1 MTRRKRTNSGKQKG
15 QPSKR
20 LAPGPTAKKPLPVKY
35 TNLIEIHGAV
45 ATVSALLQRRGIP
58 TNLKTLKAT
67 VENQLGGREFTERH
81 LRQLATIDP
90 ESVKLRLQFVQD
102 EHGNS
107 QREVSVSL
115 SLNHNHS
122 KKSSLGIARIAKEI
136 EKLNKKFESRL
147 YDYLRCEFKEY
158 MSWLNEE
165 HQPDDRTSWSS
176 QISLNAPDIP
186 EVALHEESLVKGA
199 EPGGDTRSTVLAR
212 SGTLQSLVQTDWYK
226 DQVVHMEI
234 ENQAPPEYAELK
246 YDLHPKVLEGCRALG
261 IEKHKFYGHQAEAVD
276 CLLRLDIDVMLAT
289 ATASGKSLCY
299 NIAAGEYFAS
309 DSNATALYIFPTK
322 ALARDQLKAA
332 EEFFVK
338 SKLLEAD
345 EVQPFDGDLEYGY
358 QRKLVRERARLIVTN
373 PDILHV
379 TVLPRHREWKRF
391 LSGLRLVVIDEA
403 HVYKGAFGIHCA
415 MVIRRL
421 LSLCKRLYNTNVRIT
436 LCSATVS
443 NAKEHVERLCGRSSI
458 HVVDKDG
465 SAKAARTI
473 LIWNP
478 PLKQGAEEEEEDESG
493 WRKKAEV
500 KGSKSIRRSSMF
512 QTARIIGHL
521 MSADKRVIAFSASR
535 KLVEIT
541 TKTVLELLDVKGLSH
556 LRSQIRSYRGGY
568 LKTDRRKI
576 ESALKTGSIQA
587 VVSTNALE
595 LGIDIGDLET
605 SVHLGFPGSISAL
618 RQQIGRAGR
627 VPRKEASIS
636 VLVLMDSPLDQHYG
650 KNADHLFREMPEAV
664 IIDPANKVLLRKHL
678 VCAVA
683 EKSCYSQEDILE
695 SFGGPGIEE
704 AMDLVY
710 SGEMQM
716 EDGGEFHLTAS
727 GKKIERNFSIRF
739 IDERQITVK
748 VQRTGDVLEQIESSK
763 AMFFVY
769 PGAVYLNSGR
779 SYTVKELDYEE
790 GTATVVQ
797 VSDNLGYYT
806 SVLDKTRV
814 KIISEAEFREIP
826 VVGSSKVPDSILR
839 IHHGVVDVT
848 TTAYAYLK
856 VNILSGQNLDKVK
869 LDLPPLEYTTSG
881 LWIDIPPMSNFPELE
896 EDSFFAGLHAIEHL
910 LQSLAHLFL
919 LLESSDLSG
928 WTVALHDGT
937 GRPQIFLHETIPAG
951 VGVVREIY
959 SKHIESILV
968 YALERLETCE
978 CGNTQE
984 GCPSCIQ
991 IAHCGYYNENL
1002 DKKAAISIM
1011 KLCLHPKD
1019 HVPVFMAETGKKE
1032 L

>member
-1 MTRRKRTNSGKQKG
+1 MTARKRTNTGTQKG

-20 LAPGPTAKKPLPVKY
+20 RAPGPRTKKPLPVKY
-35 TNLIEIHGAV
+35 TDLIAIHGAV

-90 ESVKLRLQFVQD
+90 QSVKLRLQLVQD
-102 EHGNS
+102 EDGNS
-107 QREVSVSL
+107 ERELSVSL
-115 SLNHNHS
+115 SLNHDHS
-122 KKSSLGIARIAKEI
+122 KKRSLGIGRVAKEI
-136 EKLNKKFESRL
+136 GKLNKNFETRL
-147 YDYLRCEFKEY
+147 YDYLSCEFKEY

-165 HQPDDRTSWSS
+165 HQPDDRTSWDS

-186 EVALHEESLVKGA
+186 EVALHEESLVRDA
-199 EPGGDTRSTVLAR
+199 EPGDTRSMVAAR
-212 SGTLQSLVQTDWYK
+212 GGALQSLVHTDWYK
-226 DQVVHMEI
+226 DQVVHMEV
-234 ENQAPPEYAELK
+234 ENRAAPEYAELK
-246 YDLHPKVLEGCRALG
+246 YDIHPKVVDGCRALG
-261 IEKHKFYGHQAEAVD
+261 IEKHKFYKHQAEAVEH
-276 CLLRLDIDVMLAT
+276 LLRLETDVMLAT

-332 EEFFVK
+332 EEFFVT
-338 SKLLEAD
+338 SKLLETG
-345 EVQPFDGDLEYGY
+345 EVQPFDGDVEYGY
-358 QRKLVRERARLIVTN
+358 QRKLVREKARLIVTN

-379 TVLPRHREWKRF
+379 TVLPKHREWKRF

-421 LSLCKRLYNTNVRIT
+421 LSLCKREYDANVRMT
-436 LCSATVS
+436 FCSATVS

-458 HVVDKDG
+458 HTVDKDG

-478 PLKQGAEEEEEDESG
+478 PLKQGAEEEEEDETG
-493 WRKKAEV
+493 WRKRAEV

-521 MSADKRVIAFSASR
+521 MAADKRVIAFSASR

-541 TKTVLELLDVKGLSH
+541 TKTVLELLDYKGLSH

-568 LKTDRRKI
+568 LKTERRKI

-595 LGIDIGDLET
+595 LGIDIGDLES

-650 KNADHLFREMPEAV
+650 KHADHLFRGLPEAV
-664 IIDPANKVLLRKHL
+664 IIDPANNVLLRKHL

-695 SFGGPGIEE
+695 FFGGPGIQEV
-704 AMDLVY
+704 MDLVF
-710 SGEMQM
+710 SGEMEM
-716 EDGGEFHLTAS
+716 EDGGTFRLTAR

-739 IDERQITVK
+739 IDDKQITVR
-748 VQRTGDVLEQIESSK
+748 VQRSGDVLEQIESSK
-763 AMFFVY
+763 AMFFVH

-779 SYTVKELDYEE
+779 TYLVKELDYDE

-797 VSDNLGYYT
+797 ISDNPGYYT
-806 SVLDKTRV
+806 SILDKTRL

-826 VVGSSKVPDSILR
+826 VMGSSKLPDSTLR

-848 TTAYAYLK
+848 TTVYAYLK

-881 LWIDIPPMSNFPELE
+881 LWIDIPPMSNFPELNE
-896 EDSFFAGLHAIEHL
+896 HSFFAGLHAIEHL

-928 WTVALHDGT
+928 WTVSLHEGT
-937 GRPQIFLHETIPAG
+937 GRPQIFLHETIPSG
-951 VGVVREIY
+951 VGLIREIY
-959 SKHIESILV
+959 SKHVESILV

-991 IAHCGYYNENL
+991 VRVQNL
-1002 DKKAAISIM
+1002 HNCWSRSCRSQPYRAVI
-1011 KLCLHPKD
+1011 CLTD
-1019 HVPVFMAETGKKE
+1019 YT
-1032 L
+1032 LWIL

>member
-1 MTRRKRTNSGKQKG
+1 MTARKRTNSGKQKG

-20 LAPGPTAKKPLPVKY
+20 LASGPPTKKPLPVKY
-35 TNLIEIHGAV
+35 TDLIAIHGAV

-81 LRQLATIDP
+81 LRQLATVDP
-90 ESVKLRLQFVQD
+90 ESVKLRLQLVQD

-107 QREVSVSL
+107 QRELSVSL
-115 SLNHNHS
+115 SLNHDHS
-122 KKSSLGIARIAKEI
+122 KKRSLGIARVAQEI
-136 EKLNKKFESRL
+136 GKLNKNFETRL
-147 YDYLRCEFKEY
+147 YDYLSCEFKEY

-186 EVALHEESLVKGA
+186 EVALHEESLVQGA
-199 EPGGDTRSTVLAR
+199 EPGDTRSMVAAR

-226 DQVVHMEI
+226 DQVVHMEV
-234 ENQAPPEYAELK
+234 ENRAPPVYGELK
-246 YDLHPKVLEGCRALG
+246 YDLHPKVVEGCRALG
-261 IEKHKFYGHQAEAVD
+261 IEKHKFYKHQAEAVD
-276 CLLRLDIDVMLAT
+276 HLLRLDMDVMLAT

-322 ALARDQLKAA
+322 ALARDQLQAA
-332 EEFFVK
+332 AEFFVK

-345 EVQPFDGDLEYGY
+345 EVQPFDGDVEYGY
-358 QRKLVRERARLIVTN
+358 QRKLVREKARLIVTN

-379 TVLPRHREWKRF
+379 TVLPKHREWKRF

-415 MVIRRL
+415 MVMRRL
-421 LSLCKRLYNTNVRIT
+421 LSLCKREYNTNVRMT
-436 LCSATVS
+436 FCSATVS

-458 HVVDKDG
+458 HTVDKDG

-478 PLKQGAEEEEEDESG
+478 PLKQGAEEEEEDETG

-512 QTARIIGHL
+512 QTARIIGHF

-541 TKTVLELLDVKGLSH
+541 TKTVLELLDGKGLSH

-568 LKTDRRKI
+568 LKTERRKI

-595 LGIDIGDLET
+595 LGIDVGDLET

-650 KNADHLFREMPEAV
+650 KHADHLFRELPEAV
-664 IIDPANKVLLRKHL
+664 TIDPANNVLLRKHL

-695 SFGGPGIEE
+695 FFGGPGIEE
-704 AMDLVY
+704 VMNLVY
-710 SGEMQM
+710 SGEMEM
-716 EDGGEFHLTAS
+716 EDGGTFRLTAS
-727 GKKIERNFSIRF
+727 GKKMERNFSIRF
-739 IDERQITVK
+739 IDDNQITVK
-748 VQRTGDVLEQIESSK
+748 VQRSGDVLEQIESSK
-763 AMFFVY
+763 AMFFVH

-779 SYTVKELDYEE
+779 TYMVKELDYDE

-797 VSDNLGYYT
+797 VSDNPGYYT
-806 SVLDKTRV
+806 SILDKTRV

-826 VVGSSKVPDSILR
+826 VAGSSKLPDSILR
-839 IHHGVVDVT
+839 VHHGVVDVT
-848 TTAYAYLK
+848 TTVYAYLK
-856 VNILSGQNLDKVK
+856 VNILCGQNLDKVK
-869 LDLPPLEYTTSG
+869 LDLPPLEYTTSA
-881 LWIDIPPMSNFPELE
+881 LWIDIPPMTNFPELS

-928 WTVALHDGT
+928 WTVSLHDGT
-937 GRPQIFLHETIPAG
+937 GRPQIFLHETIPSG
-951 VGVVREIY
+951 VGLVREIY

-991 IAHCGYYNENL
+991 ITRCGYYNENL

-1011 KLCLHPKD
+1011 KVCLHPKD
-1019 HVPVFMAETGKKE
+1019 HLPVFMDQTGKKE
-1032 L
+1032 N